1 MWALS
6 GPWLKAR
13 GAHGWALGSGWRYAV
28 LPRGQ
33 ASGWARA
40 GKGPEC
46 QPGTPRGVVLPARLL
61 LSPRPSTQASGPTP
75 PRAGAPTREA
85 EDTAQRSNRPRQDNP
100 EAEVTGTARVSVRV
114 MPRRKHV
121 LSYSPSAQRG
131 GDAGRKGPRRADNR
145 GGPAAEAVAPAWQ
158 LLRPSE
164 GAAPGEGAPVPA
176 AALLPA
182 EASFR
187 VGRGFS
193 IP

>member
-13 GAHGWALGSGWRYAV
+13 GTHGWALGSGWGHAV

-61 LSPRPSTQASGPTP
+61 SPQPSTQASGLTP
-75 PRAGAPTREA
+75 PRAGAPMREA
-85 EDTAQRSNRPRQDNP
+85 EDTARRSNRPRQDNP

-121 LSYSPSAQRG
+121 LSYSPSARHG
-131 GDAGRKGPRRADNR
+131 GEAGRKGPRRADNR
-145 GGPAAEAVAPAWQ
+145 QPRRPCCGGCGSRLAASSPQ
-158 LLRPSE
+158 RGGCSRGGGSCPRGSP
-164 GAAPGEGAPVPA
+164 APG
-176 AALLPA
+176 
-182 EASFR
+182 
-187 VGRGFS
+187 
-193 IP
+193 